1 MRDIIEHELAAFDAT
16 VENGAPLIAK
26 IGKQVFGKQLQGKI
40 IKSWGTDDLSCA
52 ISFSFDVLRC
62 TMAGRG

>member
-26 IGKQVFGKQLQGKI
+26 IGKQVFVEQ
-40 IKSWGTDDLSCA
+40 
-52 ISFSFDVLRC
+52 V
-62 TMAGRG
+62 